1 MKVMVYKSLVSH
13 ENEPIWKP
21 YSISAIAYHS
31 HLYTQILN
39 GKENDELERWFSQ
52 EFESPASRVIDA
64 AISDQRLTKEDW
76 YILIRFLA
84 AQDVR
89 TPSRMRQ
96 HIEWGM
102 KSAQDV
108 LNKVLDDVKE
118 KLANEG
124 ATSLKRETESYQKN
138 PNLFPLKLITES
150 QPDSDIATLRAETFI
165 GRSSWIHSIRHLLEN
180 TSHVLH
186 KHKWSIV
193 KPAKGYYWFTSDN
206 PVIKL
211 NYINSLDYDLLGG
224 WGRDKGN
231 IFFPIGPEHAMF
243 TEIGAKPFPKGTR
256 LSVNLTLQLRKFIAE
271 NSYRMIFS
279 FYEDPFVLHLK
290 RRVIDNER
298 VKKEREE
305 MQNWHL
311 ANAHL
316 EQEYFTPNKPKK
328 KE

>member
-1 MKVMVYKSLVSH
+1 MVYRTLVSH
-13 ENEPIWKP
+13 VNSPIWKSFP
-21 YSISAIAYHS
+21 PSAIAHQN
-31 HLYTQILN
+31 HLYTQVIN
-39 GKENDELERWFSQ
+39 GKENDDLEKWFSK
-52 EFESPASRVIDA
+52 EIETPASKAIDKA
-64 AISDQRLTKEDW
+64 VSDQRLSKDDW
-76 YILIRFLA
+76 HILIKFLA

-89 TPSRMRQ
+89 TPSRLHQ

-102 KSAQDV
+102 ETVTNV
-108 LNKVLDDVKE
+108 LNEVLDDVKE
-118 KLANEG
+118 KLEKGELTSTEKEMEDYAN
-124 ATSLKRETESYQKN
+124 KPPY
-138 PNLFPLKLITES
+138 FPLKVITES
-150 QPDSDIATLRAETFI
+150 CPDSDLATLRAETLI
-165 GRSSWIHSIRHLLEN
+165 GRSSWIHSIKHLLEN
-180 TSHVLH
+180 TAQILH

-206 PVIKL
+206 PVVKL
-211 NYINSLDYDLLGG
+211 NYTDRLNYDLLGD
-224 WGRDKGN
+224 WGRQKGN

-243 TEIGAKPFPKGTR
+243 VEIGGKPFPKGSR
-256 LSVNLTLQLRKFIAE
+256 LNMNLTLQFRKFIAE

-279 FYEDPFVLHLK
+279 FYEDPYVVHLK

-316 EQEYFTPNKPKK
+316 EQEYFTPNEPKK